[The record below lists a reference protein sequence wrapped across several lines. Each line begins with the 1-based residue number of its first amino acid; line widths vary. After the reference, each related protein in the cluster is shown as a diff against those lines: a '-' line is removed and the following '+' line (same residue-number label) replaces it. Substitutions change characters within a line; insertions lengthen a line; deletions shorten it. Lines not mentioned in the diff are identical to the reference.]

1 MSVRS
6 VNIVDWISY
15 ILFRLAEGIIS
26 VFPMRICYW
35 IGSLSGQLLFYLLK
49 KYRSLAIRN
58 LRFAYGD
65 SHSESELAKLAK
77 LHFSTLGANFL
88 CSVKITTLSSERIE
102 DYVEFEGTEYL
113 QKS

>member
-26 VFPMRICYW
+26 VIPMRICYW

-58 LRFAYGD
+58 LR
-65 SHSESELAKLAK
+65 
-77 LHFSTLGANFL
+77 LGRFL
-88 CSVKITTLSSERIE
+88 NRSGGIINLLYVPLVKQNIGIHPKIERSVP
-102 DYVEFEGTEYL
+102 
-113 QKS
+113 